1 MKSLRHIL
9 GIGFLAGFSFV
20 GLPAAPAQ
28 DFMGAMDSTGA
39 NTMDID
45 RFGNPVFGLRAQREP
60 ELRRLRAQAG
70 RPILQGRVNVFD
82 VTSEEVETALNNRRM
97 SKLPKI
103 ACDEVDGEITC
114 TAN

>member
-1 MKSLRHIL
+1 MTLRNLLCICIIL
-9 GIGFLAGFSFV
+9 S
-20 GLPAAPAQ
+20 APIMGVSASAQ
-28 DFMGAMDSTGA
+28 DMLGSMGSAGA
-39 NTMDID
+39 NTMDVD

-70 RPILQGRVNVFD
+70 RPILQGRIDIFD
-82 VTSEEVETALNNRRM
+82 VTSEQVEEALNNRRV

-103 ACDEVDGEITC
+103 VCDEVDGEITC